1 MVTAKRPA
9 AKSVPPVAE
18 AAPEQAAARKVA
30 AKKVA
35 AKKVARKVAR
45 KVASP
50 APQPVVAP
58 KPEKVKRVRDS
69 FTMPR
74 ADFDLI
80 DQLKDRAL
88 GFKRPA
94 KKSELL
100 RAGLQVLQGLTD
112 AQLLAALGALTP
124 LKPGRPKGSAKS

>member
-1 MVTAKRPA
+1 MYQAP
-9 AKSVPPVAE
+9 S
-18 AAPEQAAARKVA
+18 APEQAAARKVA

-88 GFKRPA
+88 GFKRPT